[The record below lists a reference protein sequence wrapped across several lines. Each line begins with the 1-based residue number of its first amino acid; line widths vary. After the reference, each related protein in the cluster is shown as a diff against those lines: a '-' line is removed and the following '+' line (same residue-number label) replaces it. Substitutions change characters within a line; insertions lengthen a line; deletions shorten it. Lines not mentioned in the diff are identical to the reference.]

1 MNLLNTHIII
11 LPKDFFG
18 VHTYRPIELHMRS
31 LEKYLEKNNRTFL
44 FEGDICTVHVHNKQD
59 ALRIGMENHLREVLY
74 IENSVQVKLQIAVD
88 APSTKRTKIIV
99 SDNQGNKT
107 SLRKIKQQPHL
118 EAKNNALNKSDIVKR
133 RILTKKEL
141 DDAIRSS
148 KLTVTVIG
156 KTSYVNRKELSD
168 FLFKKNY

>member
-1 MNLLNTHIII
+1 
-11 LPKDFFG
+11 
-18 VHTYRPIELHMRS
+18 
-31 LEKYLEKNNRTFL
+31 
-44 FEGDICTVHVHNKQD
+44 
-59 ALRIGMENHLREVLY
+59 
-74 IENSVQVKLQIAVD
+74 
-88 APSTKRTKIIV
+88 
-99 SDNQGNKT
+99 
-107 SLRKIKQQPHL
+107 LRKIKQQPHL